1 MKYKDMTVHVTA
13 TEFRRRQ
20 GHFVDL
26 AHRGATVIVN
36 SRKGSFEV
44 TPVIKEEDDESWLTP
59 EVCAQ
64 IEEAWEQVKR
74 GQVHEM
80 KDVETLT
87 EFLER
92 LDREDPLHV

>member
-1 MKYKDMTVHVTA
+1 MNYKDMTLHVTA

-26 AHRGATVIVN
+26 AHKGATVIVN
-36 SRKGSFEV
+36 SRRGAFEV
-44 TPVIKEEDDESWLTP
+44 TPVEEDNESWLTP

-64 IEEAWEQVKR
+64 IDEALEQVKR
-74 GQVHEM
+74 GEVYTM
-80 KDVETLT
+80 KEDETLT
-87 EFLER
+87 EFLDR